1 MVYVLCENGFEETE
15 LIVPVDILR
24 RGGVEV
30 KLVGVSTMTP
40 ESTRGIKLSCDVS
53 FADAD
58 FSDMHMLVI
67 PGGQPGVDNLM
78 ANDKVLDL
86 VKASAGRMPIGAICA
101 APMILGKLGLL
112 KGRAATC
119 YPGCEEGV
127 VGARIKNEEVV
138 VDGGYITA
146 RAAAAAFKFG
156 FTLLATHRGAEVAA
170 RVARD
175 ICYKR
180 NSRG

>member
-30 KLVGVSTMTP
+30 RLVGVSTMTP
-40 ESTRGIKLSCDVS
+40 ESTRGIKLTCDVS
-53 FADAD
+53 FDEAD
-58 FSDMHMLVI
+58 FSNMHMLVL
-67 PGGQPGVDNLM
+67 PGGQPGVNNLM
-78 ANDKVLDL
+78 ANPKVLEL
-86 VKASAGRMPIGAICA
+86 VKSAAGKMPIGAICA

-112 KGRAATC
+112 SGRSATC
-119 YPGCEEGV
+119 YPGCESEIPGV
-127 VGARIKNEEVV
+127 RYKDEDVV

-146 RAAAAAFKFG
+146 RAAGAAFKFG

-170 RVARD
+170 KVARE
-175 ICYKR
+175 IYYKR
-180 NSRG
+180 

>member
-24 RGGVEV
+24 RGGASV
-30 KLVGVSTMTP
+30 KLIGVSCLTP
-40 ESTRGIKLSCDVS
+40 VSTRGIKITCDAL
-53 FADAD
+53 FEDCD

-78 ANDKVLDL
+78 ANDKVLNL
-86 VKASAGRMPIGAICA
+86 VRESAGKMPIGAICA

-112 KGRAATC
+112 AGRNATC
-119 YPGCEEGV
+119 YPGCEEGLAGALIKDEDV
-127 VGARIKNEEVV
+127 VI
-138 VDGGYITA
+138 DGGYITA
-146 RAAAAAFKFG
+146 RAAGAAFKFA
-156 FTLLATHRGAEVAA
+156 FSLLATSKGGEIAA
-170 RVARD
+170 KVARD